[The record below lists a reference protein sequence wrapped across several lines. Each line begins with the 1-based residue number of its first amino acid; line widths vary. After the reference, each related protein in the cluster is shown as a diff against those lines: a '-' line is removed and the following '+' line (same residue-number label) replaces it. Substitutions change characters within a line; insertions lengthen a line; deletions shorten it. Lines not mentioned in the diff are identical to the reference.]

1 MWIVLYNMYMNE
13 RRGMSMKYK
22 LIALD
27 MDGTLLD
34 ENLKISDEN
43 IYWIKK
49 AMEHDVIVILSTG
62 RGYKNAIDFAD
73 ELQLNTP
80 MITVNGSEIWE
91 TPRKLLARTLMDSK
105 HIEKL
110 FELSKKNDDMW
121 FWAYTSNSV
130 LFNRDNWHEV
140 TKPVSQY
147 EWLKFG
153 YYSENI
159 SLLHAVRDEIAS
171 WNELEI
177 TNSSE
182 FNIELNA
189 KGISKASALQKLSKH
204 LNITMDEV
212 IAMGDSLNDIK
223 AIETVG
229 MGVAMGNAQEPVK
242 QAANYV
248 TDTNNEHGVAKA
260 IAHLVFNTTIDKKL

>member
-1 MWIVLYNMYMNE
+1 
-13 RRGMSMKYK
+13 MKYK

-34 ENLKISDEN
+34 DNLNISDEN
-43 IYWIKK
+43 IYWIQK
-49 AMEHDVIVILSTG
+49 AMQHNVIVILSTG

-91 TPRKLLARTLMDSK
+91 TPRKLLSRTLMDSH

-110 FELSKKNDDMW
+110 FELAKRSDDMW
-121 FWAYTSNSV
+121 FWAYTSNNE
-130 LFNRDNWHEV
+130 LYNRDNWHEV
-140 TKPVSQY
+140 TKPVSHY

-153 YYSENI
+153 YYSENKA
-159 SLLHAVRDEIAS
+159 LLHAVRDEIAS
-171 WNELEI
+171 WNQLEI
-177 TNSSE
+177 SNSSL

-189 KGISKASALQKLSKH
+189 RSISKATALQKLCQH
-204 LNITMDEV
+204 LNITMDQV

-223 AIETVG
+223 AIEAVG

-248 TDTNNEHGVAKA
+248 TDTNNHHGVAKA
-260 IAHLVFNTTIDKKL
+260 IAHIIFNTTIDKKL